1 MSKNVQK
8 PMVLLFLGICPMVA
22 VTGTVLGAL
31 GMAAAMLAVM
41 LLGNVTLW
49 ALRKVI
55 PQSVRVPAILLV
67 TAFYV
72 TAAQMTMNALLPT
85 IYQALGIYLAVTAV
99 NLLVVDQAEQAMDG
113 GFGGAV
119 AGSVLTAL
127 CLAVMLLVTAAL
139 REVFG
144 SASFA
149 GMPIEWLK
157 NYTVPMLS
165 QVPGGLLAAGIVA
178 AVVQKI
184 WPAKIQ
190 GHGVA
195 FAAAGI
201 EDEEAGK

>member
-41 LLGNVTLW
+41 LLSNVTLW

-99 NLLVVDQAEQAMDG
+99 LERSAETERNRQAYRNST
-113 GFGGAV
+113 
-119 AGSVLTAL
+119 AGN
-127 CLAVMLLVTAAL
+127 
-139 REVFG
+139 RR
-144 SASFA
+144 
-149 GMPIEWLK
+149 
-157 NYTVPMLS
+157 
-165 QVPGGLLAAGIVA
+165 
-178 AVVQKI
+178 
-184 WPAKIQ
+184 PA
-190 GHGVA
+190 
-195 FAAAGI
+195 
-201 EDEEAGK
+201 

>member
-1 MSKNVQK
+1 MS
-8 PMVLLFLGICPMVA
+8 
-22 VTGTVLGAL
+22 TV
-31 GMAAAMLAVM
+31 VEQ
-41 LLGNVTLW
+41 GNTFIIVSQLSDCQ
-49 ALRKVI
+49 LKRKVVARHVVDTWGW
-55 PQSVRVPAILLV
+55 S
-67 TAFYV
+67 
-72 TAAQMTMNALLPT
+72 ALLRRSET
-85 IYQALGIYLAVTAV
+85 GRHIVIR
-99 NLLVVDQAEQAMDG
+99 
-113 GFGGAV
+113 
-119 AGSVLTAL
+119 
-127 CLAVMLLVTAAL
+127 LLVTAAL